1 MEIKTAENSGLQI
14 KIQNQMNWEDYE
26 KQLRE
31 LGYKDDAVDIIK
43 SAFAYA
49 AKIHADE
56 KRASGDPYITHPIAV
71 SLNVAK
77 IKMDAPT
84 IAAALLHDVV
94 ENKGIKPE
102 ELKKQ
107 FGEEI
112 AFLVD
117 ALTKAEKVQY
127 RGVERAVES
136 LRKMFLALAQ
146 DIRVVI
152 IKLMDRLHNMETL
165 RYLPPEKQKRIAME
179 TLELYAP
186 LADRLGIWEVKARLE
201 DLAFPYVYPEE
212 YKWLMSQ
219 IKNRRE
225 EDEKYMEK
233 LKPTVEAELKKENVS
248 GARIICR
255 AKHFYSIWKKLI
267 KHEMNF
273 DRILDLVSMRIILQ
287 NSEDCYRA
295 LGIIHKLWKP
305 MPGRIKDYIARTK
318 PNGYRSIHTTVFG
331 PEEKK
336 IDIQIRTVEMDEEAE
351 HGIAAHW
358 FYEAQGKKP
367 VTKKLDDK
375 GFFWVGQLQEWQKAH
390 ANAPSAEA
398 LSALKID
405 FFKDRI
411 FVFTPK
417 GDVVDMPEGATPI
430 DFAYHIHSEIGDHMS
445 GAKVNGKMVS
455 FSHPLKSGDAVEILA
470 QKNKKPTPDWL
481 DFTKTSLARQHI
493 RAYLKKLGAPYSAKK
508 ERVKMEAV
516 ITVHD
521 RVGML
526 KDLSEIFVELGIN
539 ILDVRMDSKNKA
551 YPKLLFY
558 FHPKKGLNTAKILT
572 AIKRVKNVE
581 DATIKE
587 VR

>member
-219 IKNRRE
+219 IKN
-225 EDEKYMEK
+225 
-233 LKPTVEAELKKENVS
+233 
-248 GARIICR
+248 
-255 AKHFYSIWKKLI
+255 IWK
-267 KHEMNF
+267 N
-273 DRILDLVSMRIILQ
+273 
-287 NSEDCYRA
+287 
-295 LGIIHKLWKP
+295 
-305 MPGRIKDYIARTK
+305 
-318 PNGYRSIHTTVFG
+318 
-331 PEEKK
+331 
-336 IDIQIRTVEMDEEAE
+336 
-351 HGIAAHW
+351 
-358 FYEAQGKKP
+358 
-367 VTKKLDDK
+367 
-375 GFFWVGQLQEWQKAH
+375 
-390 ANAPSAEA
+390 
-398 LSALKID
+398 
-405 FFKDRI
+405 
-411 FVFTPK
+411 
-417 GDVVDMPEGATPI
+417 
-430 DFAYHIHSEIGDHMS
+430 
-445 GAKVNGKMVS
+445 
-455 FSHPLKSGDAVEILA
+455 
-470 QKNKKPTPDWL
+470 
-481 DFTKTSLARQHI
+481 
-493 RAYLKKLGAPYSAKK
+493 
-508 ERVKMEAV
+508 
-516 ITVHD
+516 
-521 RVGML
+521 
-526 KDLSEIFVELGIN
+526 
-539 ILDVRMDSKNKA
+539 
-551 YPKLLFY
+551 
-558 FHPKKGLNTAKILT
+558 
-572 AIKRVKNVE
+572 
-581 DATIKE
+581 
-587 VR
+587 